1 MRETRQPLACL
12 SLAQAARILLLAL
25 VAPTTARADSRN
37 FSMPSYLANPGGIL
51 EVPLSLDNAAG
62 LAAIQ
67 VQVNF
72 DPEVLELQTVT
83 AGPLG
88 AAFELSQGNGDGFV
102 QLTFFRGEALAG
114 GAGRLAVLKFRA
126 NPGAET
132 SLFSELAIADL
143 MLSDSTGVI
152 DLRQKDTLVTTNGQ
166 VAVTVQ
172 QNIDNAHN
180 GLPDWWEMQHG
191 LDPLAANA
199 DLDPEHDGLPNL
211 LEYAFGGNPAVADAQ
226 QRGIQ
231 AGRIAVGGESFLG
244 VGFYR
249 RLGDGALRFRLQ
261 ESRDLGFWND
271 LNLSQQTIGTPQNM
285 GDGTELVNMRGTL
298 SATGVNAEPRGFLRV
313 VVERP

>member
-1 MRETRQPLACL
+1 MKHL
-12 SLAQAARILLLAL
+12 SYLILSAAGIMAFAL
-25 VAPTTARADSRN
+25 IAPTPARADSRN

-126 NPGAET
+126 NSGAET

-143 MLSDSTGVI
+143 SLSDSTGVI

-172 QNIDNAHN
+172 QNIDNARN

-191 LDPLAANA
+191 LNPLTANA
-199 DLDPEHDGLPNL
+199 ELDPEHDGLPNL
-211 LEYAFGGNPAVADAQ
+211 LEYAFGGNPTVADASE
-226 QRGIQ
+226 RGVR
-231 AGRIAVGGESFLG
+231 AGRVEADGKTFLSL
-244 VGFYR
+244 GFYR
-249 RLGDGALRFRLQ
+249 RLGDSTLLFRVQ
-261 ESRDLGFWND
+261 ESADLGVWNN
-271 LNLSQQTIGTPQNM
+271 LNLPQQVIGTPQNM
-285 GDGTELVNMRGTL
+285 GDGTEYVRVRGTL
-298 SATGVNAEPRGFLRV
+298 PATGANPAPRGFLRV
-313 VVERP
+313 VAERP

>member
-1 MRETRQPLACL
+1 MKHL
-12 SLAQAARILLLAL
+12 SHLILSAAGIVAFAL
-25 VAPTTARADSRN
+25 IAPTPARADSRN

-51 EVPLSLDNAAG
+51 EVPLTLDNAAG

-88 AAFELSQGNGDGFV
+88 TAFELSQGNGDGFV

-114 GAGRLAVLKFRA
+114 GAGRLAVLRFRA
-126 NPGAET
+126 NPGAVT
-132 SLFSELAIADL
+132 SLFSELAIANL
-143 MLSDSTGVI
+143 SLSDSTGVI
-152 DLRQKDTLVTTNGQ
+152 DLRQKDTLTTTNGQ
-166 VAVTVQ
+166 VTVTVQ
-172 QNIDNAHN
+172 QNIDNARN

-191 LDPLAANA
+191 LNPLAANA

-211 LEYAFGGNPAVADAQ
+211 LEYAFGGNPAVADAAG
-226 QRGIQ
+226 RGIQ
-231 AGRIAVGGESFLG
+231 AGRVAVGGESFLG

-249 RLGDGALRFRLQ
+249 RLGDAGLHFRLQ
-261 ESRDLGFWND
+261 ESHDLGFWSD
-271 LNLSQQTIGTPQNM
+271 LNLSQQIIGTPQNQ
-285 GDGTELVNMRGTL
+285 GDGTEFVNVRGTI

>member
-1 MRETRQPLACL
+1 
-12 SLAQAARILLLAL
+12 
-25 VAPTTARADSRN
+25 
-37 FSMPSYLANPGGIL
+37 MPSYLANPGGIL
-51 EVPLSLDNAAG
+51 EVPLTLDNAAG

-67 VQVNF
+67 VQINF
-72 DPEVLELQTVT
+72 DPEVLELQAVT

-88 AAFELSQGNGDGFV
+88 AAFELSQGDGDGFV
-102 QLTFFRGEALAG
+102 QLTFFRGESLAG

-143 MLSDSTGVI
+143 SLSDSTGVI

-191 LDPLAANA
+191 LSLFTANSN
-199 DLDPEHDGLPNL
+199 LDPEHDGLTNL
-211 LEYAFGGNPAVADAQ
+211 LEYAFGGNPKIADAFE
-226 QRGIQ
+226 RGVH
-231 AGRIAVGGESFLG
+231 AGRVEANGQSFLS

-249 RLGDGALRFRLQ
+249 RLGDASLLLRVQ
-261 ESRDLGFWND
+261 ESADLGIWNN
-271 LNLSQQTIGTPQNM
+271 LNLPQQIIGTPQNM
-285 GDGTELVNMRGTL
+285 GDGTEQVNVRGTL
-298 SATGVNAEPRGFLRV
+298 PVSGTNPAPRGFLRV
-313 VVERP
+313 VAEKP